1 MWDSGKEEVRA
12 SVVRVARGG
21 QEEMNKKRKEAE
33 GMLTWLWN
41 LQLPAYWRDII
52 QICSSKVAP
61 EPGTYF

>member
-21 QEEMNKKRKEAE
+21 QEEMSKKGKEAA

-41 LQLPAYWRDII
+41 LQLPAYGRDIM
-52 QICSSKVAP
+52 QTCSSKVAP
-61 EPGTYF
+61 EPGTSF